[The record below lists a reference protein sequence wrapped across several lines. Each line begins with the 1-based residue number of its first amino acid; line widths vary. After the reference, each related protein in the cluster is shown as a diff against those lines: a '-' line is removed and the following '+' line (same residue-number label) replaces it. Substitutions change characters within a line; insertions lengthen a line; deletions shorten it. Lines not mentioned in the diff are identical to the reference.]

1 VIGHYAAEFERDQGC
16 TEAEWL
22 AWLPGAVRGH
32 ALTLSA
38 AGGAA
43 QVDIGSGGG
52 VLDLVWHALPPRQI
66 ALVRLPRLA
75 IRFRFTGVDEDA
87 RQRFMRY
94 FDLYMQRGG
103 G

>member
-1 VIGHYAAEFERDQGC
+1 MIGHYAATFERDQGC

-32 ALTLSA
+32 ALTLSG

-43 QVDIGSGGG
+43 RVDIDGG
-52 VLDLVWHALPPRQI
+52 VLDLAWHALPPRQI

-75 IRFRFTGVDEDA
+75 IRFQFTNVDEDD

>member
-22 AWLPGAVRGH
+22 AWLSGAVRGH
-32 ALTLSA
+32 ALTLVSPGVA
-38 AGGAA
+38 R
-43 QVDIGSGGG
+43 VDIGAGG
-52 VLDLVWHALPPRQI
+52 LDLTWHALPPRQI
-66 ALVRLPRLA
+66 ALIRLPRLA

>member
-1 VIGHYAAEFERDQGC
+1 MIGHYAAAFERDQGC

-32 ALTLSA
+32 ALTVSR
-38 AGGAA
+38 AGGGA
-43 QVDIGSGGG
+43 QVAIDAGT
-52 VLDLVWHALPPRQI
+52 LDLTWHALPPRQI

-75 IRFRFTGVDEDA
+75 IRFRFDGVDEDA

>member
-1 VIGHYAAEFERDQGC
+1 MIGHYAAQFEREQGC

-22 AWLPGAVRGH
+22 RWLPGAVRGH
-32 ALTLSA
+32 ALHLGPAGTA
-38 AGGAA
+38 RIDIDAGGLLIRW
-43 QVDIGSGGG
+43 QV
-52 VLDLVWHALPPRQI
+52 LPPRQI
-66 ALVRLPRLA
+66 ALVRMARMA
-75 IRFRFTGVDEDA
+75 VSFRFDDVDEDA

>member
-1 VIGHYAAEFERDQGC
+1 MIGFYAEAFERDQGC

-32 ALTLSA
+32 ALALPAPGTARVS
-38 AGGAA
+38 
-43 QVDIGSGGG
+43 IGSG
-52 VLDLVWHALPPRQI
+52 VLDLRWHALPPRQI

-75 IRFRFTGVDEDA
+75 IQFRFTDVDEQD
-87 RQRFMRY
+87 RQQFMRY

>member
-1 VIGHYAAEFERDQGC
+1 MIGHYAAAFERDQGC

-32 ALTLSA
+32 ALTLVSP
-38 AGGAA
+38 GGAR
-43 QVDIGSGGG
+43 VDIDGGR
-52 VLDLVWHALPPRQI
+52 LDLTWQPLPPRQI

-75 IRFRFTGVDEDA
+75 IQFHFLGVDEDT

>member
-1 VIGHYAAEFERDQGC
+1 MIGHYAATFERDQGC

-32 ALTLSA
+32 ALTLSG

-43 QVDIGSGGG
+43 RVGIDSG
-52 VLDLVWHALPPRQI
+52 VLDLTWQALPPRQI

-75 IRFRFTGVDEDA
+75 IRFQFTGVDEVA

>member
-1 VIGHYAAEFERDQGC
+1 MIGHYAATFERDQGC

-32 ALTLSA
+32 ALTLSG

-43 QVDIGSGGG
+43 RVDIDGG
-52 VLDLVWHALPPRQI
+52 VLDLAWHALPPRQI

-75 IRFRFTGVDEDA
+75 IRFEFTGVDEDA

>member
-1 VIGHYAAEFERDQGC
+1 MIGHYAAAFERDQGC

-32 ALTLSA
+32 ALTLTAS
-38 AGGAA
+38 GGAA
-43 QVDIGSGGG
+43 RVDIDGG
-52 VLDLVWHALPPRQI
+52 VLDLAWHPLPPRQI

-75 IRFRFTGVDEDA
+75 IGFRFTEVDEDA

>member
-1 VIGHYAAEFERDQGC
+1 MQGHYPSHFERDTAG

-22 AWLPGAVRGH
+22 SRLPGACAGH
-32 ALTLSA
+32 ALTLGERR
-38 AGGAA
+38 AGVMLDQGRLTLNWT
-43 QVDIGSGGG
+43 
-52 VLDLVWHALPPRQI
+52 VLPARQI
-66 ALVRLPRLA
+66 ALLRMERMSVR
-75 IRFRFTGVDEDA
+75 FDFDGVDEPE

>member
-1 VIGHYAAEFERDQGC
+1 MIGHYAAAFERDQGC

-32 ALTLSA
+32 ALTLPGT
-38 AGGAA
+38 GGVAR
-43 QVDIGSGGG
+43 VDIGGG
-52 VLDLVWHALPPRQI
+52 VLDLTWHALPPRQI

-75 IRFRFTGVDEDA
+75 IRFQFTAVDEDD

>member
-1 VIGHYAAEFERDQGC
+1 MIGHYAAAFERDQGC

-32 ALTLSA
+32 ALTLPAS
-38 AGGAA
+38 GGVAR
-43 QVDIGSGGG
+43 VDIDGG
-52 VLDLVWHALPPRQI
+52 VLDLTWHPLPPRQI

-75 IRFRFTGVDEDA
+75 IGFRFTGVDEDA